1 MVKAFLMIVGMVC
14 LGVMAKS
21 QVDEASL
28 EEKYWNYRERQRLKF
43 IKLDWRNG
51 GGLSFAKI
59 DRRIKCGELQGAI
72 EGGDLGMS
80 MGFYLGTL
88 ALEYAN
94 LLRVNK
100 NVNPVLTEIY
110 YAINAI
116 GRIDENA
123 EPFFD
128 QSLSPT
134 KDGFFIRQDFPLDFY
149 KDWEAQGDP
158 IHLIK
163 GGSSMGAVPKLGES
177 LDMKIIPENG
187 KNYIWHE
194 YISDFED
201 KKYVFPTQTYL
212 NENPHSPI
220 AWSFTQCRYTD
231 NGVDPINGTP
241 TGLEHKKLSLNEMS
255 QDQVIGY
262 LFGLAYIKEFV
273 PNVYVKPTALDR
285 GFYLH
290 DEIKTLTT
298 NWMDF
303 MSSERTFG
311 GTEEDKIPLNSS
323 GSCALNYEAKSN
335 WLLSNPINDR
345 MVTRGSELLVFA
357 YPMERASKR
366 LYGAGW
372 EQLANFDQYT
382 TGHEIQITDFFN
394 EGSAGI
400 LCEPAV
406 LQAKLFLSWAASV
419 DWDDWKTVWEGPIQE
434 DFDNLN
440 FKLKWSGLGL
450 KDIMLGRVKIYL
462 TDDNAQEYLVG
473 ELSGNSM
480 VLQILN
486 ALAVP
491 GLSSD
496 MGEKVDFG
504 ELGDYIAC
512 LMCEAGLAPPGA
524 ICTSGPCTPP
534 TSPIVENT
542 FFSNDNVEMSLK
554 LAIASNTWSHDNI
567 VHWAEEQGNHWYYDI
582 VDAVLNDRDCS
593 YSKADYEAFLD
604 KAPDTYITGLTSND
618 WDSTSD
624 HDWYRQNMFRM
635 STTNSH
641 GNSSNHMDYSG
652 MDYLF
657 LYNLYKYKFWDDTD
671 KSYDPDNACMCYN
684 TALFTRDDYEDDEYE
699 NDHLESS
706 YQIITD
712 ESTPNRFPLYRE
724 LGYGTPDWVHNKV
737 DVLQGGTL
745 TVNGD
750 LNICSKEPG
759 VNSAQITVDENSF
772 IELTPSPEGF
782 PKKLKVKKNSRLL
795 LQGGKLI
802 VGDHS
807 QVIIEKGGT
816 LRVKD
821 QNNGLPAE
829 IVLDGDNAILQIE
842 GSLDIADNSTFTVSG
857 TGKVIFYSYDPD
869 CINFGEDSEFI
880 LNGSGNEDVIAELM
894 TPRLNFTNRNAKMVK
909 ISNGKVLLADGS
921 RIVSG
926 VPLDLY
932 NVTFTKRHEND
943 QPEGLY
949 IKGQEDVS
957 ITLCDF
963 SHMKRGIYAS
973 RFLRG
978 NTLKVS
984 YSDFHNLDFG
994 ITVDGGGLQ
1003 LNSCNFYENNT
1014 GIFNVFCTL
1023 PSTITAGNIYDN
1035 DQGIF
1040 HMQNSLHLNRPNI
1053 HSQVYNGVNF
1063 QGRSLSA
1070 WCGDINYNQKGIE
1083 GMGSELVLSSKYKKR
1098 TGYVDFSM
1106 NQTGV
1111 SFTSTHLRIDEG
1123 YNDFTTLDA
1132 LTTDKLGLYSHT
1144 KPSYGNSS
1152 GTYRLLMANQNVWD
1166 VGVFNYP
1173 VPQITFMGS
1182 NGHYEFKYED
1192 PALGMLSLPM
1202 ASPVS
1207 VIPFIPT
1214 CPTTTTTGKW
1224 KPRIPEEGSGR
1235 HPDENGTP
1243 TLLDPDPD
1251 GEFDSVVVDT
1261 AIVVTLR
1268 DMYDDEDSLT
1278 GRFILATQRL
1288 ANILLIAPN
1297 ESWEYGP
1304 DVYLDYLYDYAY
1316 LRMMEAFG
1324 YALVEEDAREQEPGL
1339 ANLVIQVQN
1348 HLISQIELSTDENF
1362 AVEHKRFRLYYD
1374 KATTYW
1380 AVNDRLSAATT
1391 FTQMLPWLIGDEL
1404 EMASH
1409 ALCRVNYEQQ
1419 VIDEVLPLSYMGE
1432 GTYPCADPVVAYEGY
1447 GNGINATSTQQ
1458 SDGLQSLQGLA
1469 LYPNPANNEVF
1480 VQTPFAP
1487 NAKDLQIVVYD
1498 IRGKEVISKA
1508 TAHRMGE
1515 GLYTLDIAELKNGLY
1530 LVECNWEGQTLQAK
1544 LNVFHE

>member
-1 MVKAFLMIVGMVC
+1 MVKAIVMAMGMVC
-14 LGVMAKS
+14 LVFMAKA
-21 QVDEASL
+21 QVDEATL

-43 IKLDWRNG
+43 IKLNRFPG
-51 GGLSFAKI
+51 GGISFAQI
-59 DRRIKCGELQGAI
+59 NRRQKCGEVEGAI
-72 EGGDLGMS
+72 IGGDMGMAIGYYLGMLS
-80 MGFYLGTL
+80 M
-88 ALEYAN
+88 EYAN
-94 LLRVNK
+94 LSRAGKDVQPTLN
-100 NVNPVLTEIY
+100 EIY
-110 YAINAI
+110 YALNSIS
-116 GRIDENA
+116 RVDKNA
-123 EPFFD
+123 EPFFNPILPET
-128 QSLSPT
+128 Q
-134 KDGFFIRQDFPLDFY
+134 DGFFIRQDFPLNFY
-149 KDWEAQGDP
+149 RDWEDQGDN
-158 IHLIK
+158 IHMIA
-163 GGSSMGAVPKLGES
+163 GGSSMGAVPAAGEQLS
-177 LDMKIIPENG
+177 TEIKFENG
-187 KNYIWHE
+187 HPYTWYSYENEFDGKTYQ
-194 YISDFED
+194 
-201 KKYVFPTQTYL
+201 FPSQTYMDNGGDL
-212 NENPHSPI
+212 GWI
-220 AWSFTQCRYTD
+220 MDGCRYTD
-231 NGVDPINGTP
+231 NGKDPITGAP
-241 TGLEHKKLSLNEMS
+241 TTREFKQLLTQEMS

-262 LFGLAYIKEFV
+262 LFGMAYVKEFV
-273 PNVYVKPTALDR
+273 PNVYVKPTGNDR

-290 DEIKTLTT
+290 DEMEILVTH
-298 NWMDF
+298 WMDF
-303 MSSERTFG
+303 LSSVKTFG
-311 GTEEDKIPLNSS
+311 GTEEDKFPLNSS
-323 GSCALNYEAKSN
+323 GTCALNYEAKSN
-335 WLLSNPINDR
+335 WIVTNPINDR
-345 MVTRGSELLVFA
+345 MVTRGSELLLFA

-366 LYGAGW
+366 IYGSGW
-372 EQLANFDQYT
+372 EQLANYTQYT
-382 TGHEIQITDFFN
+382 TGHDIEVTDFYN
-394 EGSAGI
+394 ESSAGP
-400 LCEPAV
+400 LCQLHIINAN
-406 LQAKLFLSWAASV
+406 LLLSWGATV
-419 DWDDWKTVWEGPIQE
+419 DWDDWKTVWEGPMQNN
-434 DFDNLN
+434 FDNLD
-440 FKLKWSGLGL
+440 LKVTWTGLNPINLFFG
-450 KDIMLGRVKIYL
+450 KVRIYL
-462 TDDNAQEYLVG
+462 TDENNNEFLVG
-473 ELSGNSM
+473 RLSGNGPGIQMLNLAATSG
-480 VLQILN
+480 VLDSGN
-486 ALAVP
+486 DVTDY
-491 GLSSD
+491 SE
-496 MGEKVDFG
+496 MGD
-504 ELGDYIAC
+504 LIDC
-512 LMCEAGLAPPGA
+512 LLCRSGAIPPGPN
-524 ICTSGPCTPP
+524 CNPNNSCSPP
-534 TSPIVENT
+534 SQPLFTNT
-542 FFSNDNVEMSLK
+542 FFKDDNINMTLK
-554 LAIASNTWSHDNI
+554 LAIASNTWSHANI
-567 VHWAEEQGNHWYYDI
+567 VHWAEEQNNHWYYDL
-582 VDAVLNDRDCS
+582 VNAVLNDHDCL
-593 YSKADYEAFLD
+593 YTKEDYEALLD
-604 KAPDTYITGLTSND
+604 KAPDTYISGLTEDD
-618 WDSTSD
+618 WANTTD
-624 HDWYRQNMFRM
+624 HDWYRQNILTFG
-635 STTNSH
+635 TVNSP
-641 GNSSNHMDYSG
+641 GKNHMDYSG

-699 NDHLESS
+699 NDHLASS

-712 ESTPNRFPLYRE
+712 ESTPNRFPSYRE
-724 LGYGTPDWVHNKV
+724 LGYSTPDWVHNKV
-737 DVLQGGTL
+737 DLFQGGTL

-759 VNSAQITVDENSF
+759 VSSAQITVNQNSF

-782 PKKLKVKKNSRLL
+782 PKKLRVRKNSRLY

-802 VGDHS
+802 VGDNS

-842 GSLDIADNSTFTVSG
+842 GSLDIADNSSFTISG
-857 TGKVIFYSYDPD
+857 TGKVIFYSYNPD

-880 LNGSGNEDVIAELM
+880 LNGTGNEDVIAELM

-921 RIVSG
+921 RMVSG
-926 VPLDLY
+926 APLDLY

-949 IKGQEDVS
+949 IKGQQDVS

-1023 PSTITAGNIYDN
+1023 PSTVTAGNIYDN

-1040 HMQNSLHLNRPNI
+1040 HMQNNLHLNRPNI
-1053 HSQVYNGVNF
+1053 HSHIYNGINF

-1083 GMGSELVLSSKYKKR
+1083 GMGSELVLSSKYKKK

-1132 LTTDKLGLYSHT
+1132 LTTDKLGLYSLT

-1224 KPRIPEEGSGR
+1224 KPLIPEEGSGR

-1268 DMYDDEDSLT
+1268 DMYDDEDTLT
-1278 GRFILATQRL
+1278 GRFVLATQRL

-1348 HLISQIELSTDENF
+1348 HLISQIELSTHENY

-1380 AVNDRLSAATT
+1380 AVNDHLSAANT
-1391 FTQMLPWLIGDEL
+1391 FTQMLPWLTGDEL
-1404 EMASH
+1404 TMASH
-1409 ALCRVNYEQQ
+1409 ALCRVNYEKQ
-1419 VIDEVLPLSYMGE
+1419 VIDEVLPLSYIGE

-1447 GNGINATSTQQ
+1447 GIGINATSTQQ

-1480 VQTPFAP
+1480 VQTPLAP

-1508 TAHRMGE
+1508 TAHRMGD
-1515 GLYTLDIAELKNGLY
+1515 GLYTLDVVELKNGLY